1 MIPGKQ
7 YKPEEFLK
15 IAWRRRWIIVVPLV
29 VAAVGTFVWT
39 RTLPDVYRSE
49 ATVLIIPPQ
58 VSATV
63 VRPTI
68 DGRLKERIE
77 LMKRQILSRTRLEQ
91 IIEELNLYKTERKEL
106 LMDQVIDRMQKDVN
120 IMAGKAGRRQDP
132 NNIVVSYDSED
143 PTSAMQVTERLASL
157 LVKEN
162 MEKRSGQS
170 ESTIQFL
177 QSQADESLRQLQE
190 LEGRLEEF
198 KKAHAGSL
206 PNQIE
211 TNLQL
216 MNGARQEVQA
226 MTEGISQD
234 RGRQTAIERSIAD
247 EMAFG
252 NVTAGGGGRGTGT
265 GRGAANATPAQQL
278 ATAKSNLEALRLRY
292 TEDHPDVRTAKGQ
305 VAELEK
311 KVEAEALQQPLS
323 GTSTAALTP
332 AEAER
337 QKRLSKLRGDLQAL
351 DREIKLK
358 QDRMA
363 RAQKSLAENEKRI
376 QSAPA
381 LEAQM
386 TDLMRNHGAMKN
398 AYDGLVK
405 KLQDARIAASLEER
419 QVGEQFRI
427 SDPAR
432 RPERPRG
439 PDRIRINLIGAFLG
453 LGLGLAIAGL
463 LEYRDTS
470 VRTEEDV
477 LVALS
482 LPVLALVPT
491 IRTLAVVSRER
502 RRRRW
507 FLLGSSAS
515 ALIVLLLAA
524 VAWKLRLF
532 GSWIG

>member
-1 MIPGKQ
+1 VIPGKQ

-29 VAAVGTFVWT
+29 VAAVGTFAWT

-58 VSATV
+58 VSANV

-77 LMKRQILSRTRLEQ
+77 LMKRQILSRTRLER
-91 IIEELNLYKTERKEL
+91 IIEELNLYRNERKEM
-106 LMDQVIDRMQKDVN
+106 LMDQVIDRMQKDAN
-120 IMAGKAGRRQDP
+120 IVAGKAGRRQDP
-132 NNIVVSYDSED
+132 NNIVVSFDSED

-162 MEKRSGQS
+162 MEGRSGQS

-190 LEGRLEEF
+190 LEGRLEAF

-234 RGRQTAIERSIAD
+234 RGRQTALERTIAD

-252 NVTAGGGGRGTGT
+252 NVTAGGGRGAGS

-278 ATAKSNLEALRLRY
+278 ATAKGALEALRLRY

-311 KVEAEALQQPLS
+311 KVEAEALQQPLT

-337 QKRLSKLRGDLQAL
+337 QKRLSKLRGDLQAI

-363 RAQKSLAENEKRI
+363 RAQRSLSEHEKRI

-398 AYDGLVK
+398 TYDGLVK
-405 KLQDARIAASLEER
+405 KLQDARIASSLEER

-427 SDPAR
+427 SDAAR
-432 RPERPRG
+432 RPERPRS
-439 PDRIRINLIGAFLG
+439 PDRIRLNLIGACLG
-453 LGLGLAIAGL
+453 LGFGLAIAGL

-491 IRTLAVVSRER
+491 IRTSVVVSRNR

-515 ALIVLLLAA
+515 AMIVLLLAA

>member
-15 IAWRRRWIIVVPLV
+15 IAWRRRWIILVPLV
-29 VAAVGTFVWT
+29 VAAVGSFIWT

-58 VSATV
+58 VSPTV
-63 VRPTI
+63 VRPTV
-68 DGRLKERIE
+68 DVRLKERIE
-77 LMKRQILSRTRLEQ
+77 LMKRQILSRTRLEG
-91 IIEELNLYKTERKEL
+91 IIEELNLYRAERKEM
-106 LMDQVIDRMQKDVN
+106 LMDQVIDLMQKNAN
-120 IMAGKAGRRQDP
+120 IVAGKAGRRQDP
-132 NNIVVSYDSED
+132 NNIVVSFDSED
-143 PTSAMQVTERLASL
+143 PNTAMQVTERLASL

-162 MEKRSGQS
+162 MEGRSGQS

-177 QSQADESLRQLQE
+177 QSQADESLRALQE
-190 LEGRLEEF
+190 LEGRLEAF
-198 KKAHAGSL
+198 KKANAGRL

-234 RGRQTAIERSIAD
+234 RGRQTALERTIAD
-247 EMAFG
+247 EMTFA
-252 NVTAGGGGRGTGT
+252 NVTGGRGTG
-265 GRGAANATPAQQL
+265 RGDANATPAQQL
-278 ATAKSNLEALRLRY
+278 ATAKGALEALRLRY

-311 KVEAEALQQPLS
+311 KVEAEALQQPLT

-337 QKRLSKLRGDLQAL
+337 QKRLSKLRGDLQAI

-358 QDRMA
+358 QDRMQ
-363 RAQKSLAENEKRI
+363 RAQRSLGEHEKRI

-398 AYDGLVK
+398 TYDGLVK
-405 KLQDARIAASLEER
+405 KLQDARIASSLEER

-427 SDPAR
+427 SDAAR
-432 RPERPRG
+432 RPDRPRS
-439 PDRIRINLIGAFLG
+439 PDRIRLNLIGACLG

-491 IRTLAVVSRER
+491 IRTSLVDSRDR
-502 RRRRW
+502 RRRRR
-507 FLLGSSAS
+507 FLLGSSAG
-515 ALIVLLLAA
+515 AMIVLSLAA

-532 GSWIG
+532 ASWIG